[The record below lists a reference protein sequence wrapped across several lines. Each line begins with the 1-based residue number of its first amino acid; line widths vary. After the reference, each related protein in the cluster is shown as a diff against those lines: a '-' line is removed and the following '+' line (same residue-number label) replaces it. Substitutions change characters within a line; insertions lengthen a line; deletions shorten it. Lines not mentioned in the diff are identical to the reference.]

1 MELGAG
7 FDAAGFLRYAAH
19 MKIGLIGLPK
29 SGKTTIFN
37 ALTRSEAEV
46 AEYTSGRVEPNIA
59 VVDVE
64 DPRIDRLSEM
74 YQPKRTVYA
83 SIDFID
89 FVGVDRSEGKEL
101 FSGTAM
107 NLVKT
112 ADALAIVVRNFSND
126 VLDSTLGP
134 PNPVQTADAVR
145 SELMLSDLVLIETR
159 LERIAADHQRGK
171 KTSQSQ
177 AEEKVLRILHDALS
191 ADTPISE
198 LDLPADQRKLITGF
212 QFLSAKPV
220 LVIVNSGEENYGQ
233 SEEIV
238 EKLRAAYATIE
249 FAGNFEMELSR
260 LDADEAEAFMEDLGI
275 SQSARSRLTTLAYES
290 LGLISFFTVGKD
302 EVRAWTILR
311 GDSAVEAAG
320 TIHSDLARGFIR
332 AECFSYEDLVQ
343 AGSEKGVKDAGK
355 FRLEGKEYQVHDGDI
370 LNIRF
375 SV

>member
-1 MELGAG
+1 
-7 FDAAGFLRYAAH
+7 

-302 EVRAWTILR
+302 EVRAWTIHR